1 MSGHYLRPLSMFLHP
16 RVGIFYISIL
26 MCPASLAQPRFALHT
41 SSPSTPTCSTLGRL
55 DEACADLT
63 TALTV
68 MGGQDPR
75 LLRQRAEVMARQN
88 RFSEAIADY
97 RDALRALGWHPRHAA
112 DIHFHA
118 GVCAANLD
126 RYPDALS
133 HFDAALEAL
142 ARVQPARRLAK
153 LAERY
158 QTRLRGPSALVLMSA
173 PGYSGALAGAGAGRG
188 FGTSSVRGGPAASG
202 RPGTGPGA
210 HGVGTL
216 AAHGEPGA
224 PASRGSTAG
233 MAPRGS
239 TAGVAPGSAGG
250 PRPGAPASRGGAPT
264 AAGSLSHEE
273 LRGMYSAAQA
283 AGMAP
288 AAVASAMTTAVFA
301 SSTLAV
307 KRAAVEAAEASQP
320 VRDMESLKYGSG
332 AGSLGHG
339 SPLHGNIAFVAERRR
354 LLRVLS
360 RAAEALNR
368 RAPDAFLPLLRAA
381 LHHERAKALQM
392 LGRHGDALTDFTLVL
407 AHCPTSAH
415 ATFRRAF
422 SARALKHYVAAGD
435 DFETAAALCPADD
448 RFAVNYNGLGDV
460 AAIVLCAAGEEPHSD
475 VAGALAA
482 VNAVARSRSLAH
494 GFGGHGVGFEPI
506 DGLVDDGAL

>member
-1 MSGHYLRPLSMFLHP
+1 
-16 RVGIFYISIL
+16 
-26 MCPASLAQPRFALHT
+26 
-41 SSPSTPTCSTLGRL
+41 
-55 DEACADLT
+55 
-63 TALTV
+63 
-68 MGGQDPR
+68 
-75 LLRQRAEVMARQN
+75 
-88 RFSEAIADY
+88 
-97 RDALRALGWHPRHAA
+97 
-112 DIHFHA
+112 
-118 GVCAANLD
+118 
-126 RYPDALS
+126 
-133 HFDAALEAL
+133 
-142 ARVQPARRLAK
+142 
-153 LAERY
+153 
-158 QTRLRGPSALVLMSA
+158 
-173 PGYSGALAGAGAGRG
+173 
-188 FGTSSVRGGPAASG
+188 
-202 RPGTGPGA
+202 
-210 HGVGTL
+210 
-216 AAHGEPGA
+216 
-224 PASRGSTAG
+224 
-233 MAPRGS
+233 
-239 TAGVAPGSAGG
+239 
-250 PRPGAPASRGGAPT
+250 
-264 AAGSLSHEE
+264 
-273 LRGMYSAAQA
+273 MYSAAQA

-301 SSTLAV
+301 SSTLAQ
-307 KRAAVEAAEASQP
+307 KRAAAEAAEASQP

-332 AGSLGHG
+332 AGSLGVG

-392 LGRHGDALTDFTLVL
+392 LGRHSEALTDFTLVL

-435 DFETAAALCPADD
+435 DFETAAALCPSDE
-448 RFAVNYNGLGDV
+448 RFAVNYNGLGEV
-460 AAIVLCAAGEEPHSD
+460 TTIVLCAAGEEPHTD

>member
-1 MSGHYLRPLSMFLHP
+1 M
-16 RVGIFYISIL
+16 
-26 MCPASLAQPRFALHT
+26 
-41 SSPSTPTCSTLGRL
+41 
-55 DEACADLT
+55 
-63 TALTV
+63 

-88 RFSEAIADY
+88 RFSEAISDY

-158 QTRLRGPSALVLMSA
+158 QTRLRGPSALVLMTPPGSSSA
-173 PGYSGALAGAGAGRG
+173 MQAGASASAASTSTSRG
-188 FGTSSVRGGPAASG
+188 LVATSSFVRGAPQSG

-216 AAHGEPGA
+216 SAPGEPTAGGA
-224 PASRGSTAG
+224 GGVAPGSRGSTAG
-233 MAPRGS
+233 VAHRGS

-250 PRPGAPASRGGAPT
+250 PRAPQAQAASRPGGSSS
-264 AAGSLSHEE
+264 SLSHEE
-273 LRGMYSAAQA
+273 LRGMYTAAQA

-301 SSTLAV
+301 SSTLAQ
-307 KRAAVEAAEASQP
+307 KRAAAEAAEAAQP
-320 VRDMESLKYGSG
+320 VRDMESMRYGSG
-332 AGSLGHG
+332 AGSLGFG

-392 LGRHGDALTDFTLVL
+392 LGRHSEALTDFTLVL
-407 AHCPTSAH
+407 AHSPTSAH

-435 DFETAAALCPADD
+435 DFETAAALCPSDE

-460 AAIVLCAAGEEPHSD
+460 TTIVLCAAGEEPHTD